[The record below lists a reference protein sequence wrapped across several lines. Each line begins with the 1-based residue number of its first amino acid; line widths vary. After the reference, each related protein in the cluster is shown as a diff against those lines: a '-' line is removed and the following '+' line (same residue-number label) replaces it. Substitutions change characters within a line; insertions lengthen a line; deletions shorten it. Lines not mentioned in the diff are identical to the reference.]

1 MITTEKFEQI
11 VKNFY
16 TPKNK
21 KIIYITLGV
30 LAVLVVG
37 YRFYS
42 VAKESNFKVFNIIR
56 NNAAQGTPITVLEM
70 KKTNGVLLE
79 PLTIKNNRG
88 FVSGARISSFKSGQ
102 KIDDCKIV
110 SVSHNIDLD
119 TGMHI
124 IKTAKCKDGLQY
136 VEKEKNGFYIPV
148 SAIHGNVVYVENSGV
163 AKMREIVI
171 EDRDAQNVLIKS
183 GITDGDIVILSNVT
197 ENEKVKVIK

>member
-11 VKNFY
+11 IKNFN

-42 VAKESNFKVFNIIR
+42 VTKESNFEVFNIIR
-56 NNAAQGTPITVLEM
+56 NNAAQGTPVTVLEM

-88 FVSGARISSFKSGQ
+88 FVSGARISLFKSGQ
-102 KIDDCKIV
+102 KIGDCKIV

-148 SAIHGNVVYVENSGV
+148 SAIHGNAVYVENSGV
-163 AKMREIVI
+163 AEMREIVI

-183 GITDGDIVILSNVT
+183 GITDGDIVILSNVA